1 MSSIYTILGRICS
14 RSLVWREATKQ
25 ALRDLF
31 SLLEAVLKPGFVDF
45 RALLSQFSILSRGV
59 IYELILPLAREW
71 KSGQNGSDRI
81 DRKRCSDKAVRK
93 LPFCIRWSVIDHL
106 RDARTNC

>member
-31 SLLEAVLKPGFVDF
+31 SLLEAVLKSGSVDF

-59 IYELILPLAREW
+59 IYELILPMEKWPKWL
-71 KSGQNGSDRI
+71 
-81 DRKRCSDKAVRK
+81 RKA
-93 LPFCIRWSVIDHL
+93 
-106 RDARTNC
+106 TNPGFKTAS